1 MTKVEG
7 FWMQAY
13 GTDHF
18 FILKEGYMVSKC
30 GREKVTTLN
39 APSAFDPARSVCV
52 RCMQLAQAPHKL
64 NDPEFEKWI
73 TELRTDDV
81 VLVRMDL
88 EQRGTDPDVYKH
100 RGRRVRIIYRVEPSS
115 DPSGF
120 MVELLS
126 RGKGPRS
133 FFVFYEE
140 IEPLK

>member
-1 MTKVEG
+1 MTKPDG

-30 GREKVTTLN
+30 GKEKVTTLN
-39 APSAFDPARSVCV
+39 APSAFDPAKSVCV

-73 TELRTDDV
+73 ADLRTDAI
-81 VLVRMDL
+81 VRIRTDL
-88 EQRGTDPDVYKH
+88 DQRGTDHDVYKN
-100 RGRRVRIIYRVEPSS
+100 RGRQVRIVFRVEPSS

-120 MVELLS
+120 MVETLGRNS
-126 RGKGPRS
+126 YR
-133 FFVFYEE
+133 FFAFYED
-140 IEPLK
+140 IEPLS